1 MITSWRQS
9 IVMEY
14 GYQPQI
20 KDKYLKD
27 PWTIIQVQTNEQ
39 SGFNAEKNLRDSTL
53 GGLPPFLRNNSN
65 KQRSTTVQMIISSLK
80 NNALR

>member
-39 SGFNAEKNLRDSTL
+39 SGFNADLNQRDS
-53 GGLPPFLRNNSN
+53 
-65 KQRSTTVQMIISSLK
+65 K
-80 NNALR
+80 